1 MLNSDPVDVAGLP
14 SLDEESGAVSTRAL
28 ESEGAG
34 QESHLGDSVK
44 ACTWL
49 FRVEIRI
56 VDRQNFQPT
65 YFSHVLKT
73 RDTVLKATLSK
84 AKILSY
90 SCLGL
95 DESSG
100 VAKFEGFIHSS
111 WESAMRLGTL
121 KRWMLHPDIVGSVL
135 WVPVLKHRRYVDH
148 PAIKSFLEDTVPAS
162 IAADGL
168 RLRVDYLQPS
178 ETPPKKGGRPV
189 KRGPATSA
197 TGVVAA
203 DASDAVAEAA
213 GGGVAPATVA
223 PVPACHRRRR
233 LPHRRRR
240 HLLHRRRRHLPH
252 RCGSRRRR
260 RRRRRRLQ
268 GSCIRCCGS
277 LLCAGVATL
286 HSAGRL
292 LKTPDST

>member
-178 ETPPKKGGRPV
+178 ETPPNKGGRPV

-213 GGGVAPATVA
+213 GGGVAPAT
-223 PVPACHRRRR
+223 R
-233 LPHRRRR
+233 LSTEILKNGHKFTASNRAI
-240 HLLHRRRRHLPH
+240 
-252 RCGSRRRR
+252 SR
-260 RRRRRRLQ
+260 L
-268 GSCIRCCGS
+268 
-277 LLCAGVATL
+277 
-286 HSAGRL
+286 
-292 LKTPDST
+292 